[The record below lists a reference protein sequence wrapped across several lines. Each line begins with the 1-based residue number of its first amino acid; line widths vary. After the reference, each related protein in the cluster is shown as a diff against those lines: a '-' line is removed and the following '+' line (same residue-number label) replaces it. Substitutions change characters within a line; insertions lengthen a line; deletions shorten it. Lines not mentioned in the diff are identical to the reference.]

1 MAALTDVQ
9 MEQQIA
15 AQAAAA
21 QAATAP
27 APVMQT
33 VPGVSNVAGSIAALN
48 ANIAAQ
54 QNYTAGSDTGLNAA
68 LAGVNSQIAGTQA
81 GINQVA
87 ATSPKQGNIVNSN
100 TNQTTGVTTT
110 TYSNGLGGTYT
121 TSTQPAAAT
130 STGASSAFDTFRAQF
145 TAMGLG
151 DLANTLISLSQS
163 PNAPQ
168 TSDGYYLAL
177 VQTPE
182 YKARFGDTNAMRIAN
197 GLPALTEA
205 QIMTN
210 EQNYQGVMRQYGLP
224 SGFYD
229 QPADYQKF
237 IALDKSP
244 AEVASIIQSY
254 MDLARQQDP
263 NVLAQLK
270 QYYNLD
276 VSAVAANMMDPT
288 KAQPIINA
296 LTQNGTTAAAASSA
310 GISDITTAANM
321 ANTMGAGTLD
331 YAKQA
336 QAFAQAQ
343 QISGQA
349 TNLAQR
355 YSQLGVNYNLASG
368 LQEAL
373 SGPEAVQAQFARQR
387 LATAETSQF
396 GGSAGADK
404 QAQSLGIAS
413 EQGVQ

>member
-1 MAALTDVQ
+1 MATDVRGTAAAAAENAIVAQ
-9 MEQQIA
+9 SISNPNQTQVA
-15 AQAAAA
+15 AQASLVNQNLTTRADVSSAARVATQIPSTQTPVYDSKGNLTGYNVVSYDEFGKA
-21 QAATAP
+21 QPVQFVSSTA
-27 APVMQT
+27 
-33 VPGVSNVAGSIAALN
+33 N
-48 ANIAAQ
+48 
-54 QNYTAGSDTGLNAA
+54 
-68 LAGVNSQIAGTQA
+68 
-81 GINQVA
+81 
-87 ATSPKQGNIVNSN
+87 ATSA
-100 TNQTTGVTTT
+100 TG
-110 TYSNGLGGTYT
+110 
-121 TSTQPAAAT
+121 Q
-130 STGASSAFDTFRAQF
+130 SSAFETFKAQF
-145 TAMGLG
+145 AALGLG
-151 DLANTLISLSQS
+151 SLADSLVTLSQS

-177 VQTPE
+177 LQTPE

-205 QIMTN
+205 QILKN
-210 EQNYQGVMRQYGLP
+210 EQDYQDVMRQYGMP

-229 QPADYQKF
+229 QPSDYQKF

-254 MDLARQQDP
+254 TDLARQQDP

-276 VSAVAANMMDPT
+276 VSHVAASLMDPT

-296 LTQNGTTAAAASSA
+296 LTQNGTTAAAAGSA
-310 GISDITTAANM
+310 GVQDITTAANM

-343 QISGQA
+343 QLSGQA

-355 YSQLGVNYNLASG
+355 YSQLGTNYNFASG

-396 GGSAGADK
+396 GGSAGADTK
-404 QAQSLGIAS
+404 AQSLGIAS